1 MAEFAYLAI
10 APSGKEQRGH
20 IAAETIAAARAE
32 LDRRRLFVM
41 RIDSETRRAAAPA
54 LFSLERK
61 KLSAKEL
68 TLFTRQ
74 ASTLIQVSP
83 IEEALRTIARQSEK
97 PHVRKVIDRVH
108 AGIIE
113 GRRLAE
119 AMGGEPR
126 SFPLLYRAMVSAG
139 ESSGS
144 LPLLMERLADLLR
157 SEERR
162 VGEEVVSTCRSRCAP
177 YH

>member
-41 RIDSETRRAAAPA
+41 RIDSETRRAEAPA

-68 TLFTRQ
+68 TLFTR
-74 ASTLIQVSP
+74 P
-83 IEEALRTIARQSEK
+83 D
-97 PHVRKVIDRVH
+97 RKSVV
-108 AGIIE
+108 E
-113 GRRLAE
+113 GK
-119 AMGGEPR
+119 GGSVGLVLGGC
-126 SFPLLYRAMVSAG
+126 SFIKKNKK
-139 ESSGS
+139 
-144 LPLLMERLADLLR
+144 
-157 SEERR
+157 
-162 VGEEVVSTCRSRCAP
+162 T
-177 YH
+177 

>member
-1 MAEFAYLAI
+1 
-10 APSGKEQRGH
+10 
-20 IAAETIAAARAE
+20 
-32 LDRRRLFVM
+32 M

-126 SFPLLYRAMVSAG
+126 RNRKSGGSGKSVSVRVEIG
-139 ESSGS
+139 V
-144 LPLLMERLADLLR
+144 
-157 SEERR
+157 RR
-162 VGEEVVSTCRSRCAP
+162 GI
-177 YH
+177 

>member
-1 MAEFAYLAI
+1 
-10 APSGKEQRGH
+10 
-20 IAAETIAAARAE
+20 
-32 LDRRRLFVM
+32 M

-144 LPLLMERLADLLR
+144 LPLLMERLADLLER
-157 SEERR
+157 QAEEIGRGAGRER
-162 VGEEVVSTCRSRCAP
+162 VCQEG
-177 YH
+177 

>member
-1 MAEFAYLAI
+1 
-10 APSGKEQRGH
+10 
-20 IAAETIAAARAE
+20 
-32 LDRRRLFVM
+32 M

-83 IEEALRTIARQSEK
+83 IEEALRTIARRSEK

-108 AGIIE
+108 AGIME
-113 GRRLAE
+113 GRRLDE
-119 AMGGEPR
+119 
-126 SFPLLYRAMVSAG
+126 
-139 ESSGS
+139 
-144 LPLLMERLADLLR
+144 R

-162 VGEEVVSTCRSRCAP
+162 VGNECRSTDRSRGSP
-177 YH
+177 DP